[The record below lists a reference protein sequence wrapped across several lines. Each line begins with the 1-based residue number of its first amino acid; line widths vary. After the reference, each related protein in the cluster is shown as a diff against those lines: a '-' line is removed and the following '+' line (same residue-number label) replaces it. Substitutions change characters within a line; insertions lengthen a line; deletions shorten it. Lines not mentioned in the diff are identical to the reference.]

1 MAADTLQNGKFNPE
15 MKRGHHFV
23 DRNKMKKIAEKG
35 VFLYT
40 PFRETC
46 YNSNAETES
55 CQVSFS
61 LSCRAAFFSPC
72 RGNPALTQ
80 QENGHKRVRRF
91 DSGSCEEI
99 LSPLN

>member
-1 MAADTLQNGKFNPE
+1 MEKFCGK
-15 MKRGHHFV
+15 G
-23 DRNKMKKIAEKG
+23 D
-35 VFLYT
+35 FLYT

-61 LSCRAAFFSPC
+61 LRCGAAFFSPC

-80 QENGHKRVRRF
+80 QESGH
-91 DSGSCEEI
+91 E
-99 LSPLN
+99 